1 MSFEAELS
9 ATLYSEHEPRRVLIT
24 IADLSAQRQAEAQRE
39 RLKERLRQTEKLNA
53 LGQLA
58 GGIAHDFNNIL
69 TVISANAHIAA
80 LYGGE
85 VKEVAEEI
93 VSCSDRGTRLVRQL
107 LAASRQ
113 QKLSPEAIDLSR
125 LIHEMR
131 AMFRSALPETISL
144 HLPEEREPQG
154 VYADP
159 TQIERALLN
168 LVINARDA
176 MPSGGALTIALSQTS
191 LSASE
196 SSQWPGV
203 HAGRYVRVAV
213 SDTGLGM
220 DEATR
225 ARIFEPFFTTKPTG
239 QGTGLGLATVHGV
252 IQQSGGFTTVESTLN
267 EGSTFTLHLPYR
279 KLSPSAAPPVPRVQH
294 RVVVLLVDDDQP
306 VLRATTR
313 ALRVHKVNVISAGS
327 GEEAIRLYEEHRDT
341 IDVLVT
347 DVVMPAMSGPELA
360 LSLIHI

>member
-1 MSFEAELS
+1 M
-9 ATLYSEHEPRRVLIT
+9 
-24 IADLSAQRQAEAQRE
+24 
-39 RLKERLRQTEKLNA
+39 
-53 LGQLA
+53 
-58 GGIAHDFNNIL
+58 
-69 TVISANAHIAA
+69 
-80 LYGGE
+80 
-85 VKEVAEEI
+85 
-93 VSCSDRGTRLVRQL
+93 
-107 LAASRQ
+107 
-113 QKLSPEAIDLSR
+113 
-125 LIHEMR
+125 
-131 AMFRSALPETISL
+131 
-144 HLPEEREPQG
+144 
-154 VYADP
+154 
-159 TQIERALLN
+159 
-168 LVINARDA
+168 
-176 MPSGGALTIALSQTS
+176 
-191 LSASE
+191 
-196 SSQWPGV
+196 